1 MKQSLSD
8 WIYNN
13 QFGRIIITF
22 IIGVAFGVIFYGTYK
37 AHTQTQVASEP
48 IIKTEYVYIEKEPE
62 VITEYVYVE
71 KEPELVRNITQE
83 DEWYYKDL
91 AMREAEG
98 EGVEGM
104 LWVFYTVECRTQAF
118 GSTVGEEWAGNA
130 FYTSYT
136 RTGKTP
142 NENCE
147 KAFEIF
153 REGWTPRPLYFRRGA
168 YHGFGTPL
176 AQFGNHYFSSK

>member
-1 MKQSLSD
+1 MTQNLK
-8 WIYNN
+8 
-13 QFGRIIITF
+13 IIFTF

-62 VITEYVYVE
+62 VITEYVYIE

-91 AMREAEG
+91 GMREGEG
-98 EGVEGM
+98 EGVDGI
-104 LWVFYTVECRTQAF
+104 LWVMYTAECRCEAF
-118 GSTVGEEWAGNA
+118 GHTIKEEWESDA
-130 FYTSYT
+130 FKTSMS

-142 NENCE
+142 NEDCE

-168 YHGFGTPL
+168 YHSFGTPL
-176 AQFGNHYFSSK
+176 AQVGNHYFSSK

>member
-1 MKQSLSD
+1 MKQNL
-8 WIYNN
+8 N
-13 QFGRIIITF
+13 IIFTLF
-22 IIGVAFGVIFYGTYK
+22 IGIAFGVIYHATYT
-37 AHTQTQVASEP
+37 AHTRTQVASDP

-62 VITEYVYVE
+62 VITEYVYIE

-83 DEWYYKDL
+83 DEWYLKDL

-104 LWVFYTVECRTQAF
+104 LWVMYTVECRTQAF
-118 GSTVGEEWAGNA
+118 GSTIGEEWAGNA
-130 FYTSYT
+130 FYTSYN
-136 RTGKTP
+136 RTGLTP

-153 REGWTPRPLYFRRGA
+153 REGWTPKPLWFQRGA
-168 YHGFGTPL
+168 FHGFGTPL
-176 AQFGNHYFSSK
+176 AQVGHHYFSSK

>member
-1 MKQSLSD
+1 MTQNLK
-8 WIYNN
+8 
-13 QFGRIIITF
+13 IIFTLF
-22 IIGVAFGVIFYGTYK
+22 IGIAFGVIYHATYT

-62 VITEYVYVE
+62 VITEYVYIE
-71 KEPELVRNITQE
+71 KEQETQRNITDE
-83 DEWYYKDL
+83 DAWYLKDL

-104 LWVFYTVECRTQAF
+104 LWVMYTVECRTQAF
-118 GSTVGEEWAGNA
+118 GSTIGEEWAGNA
-130 FYTSYT
+130 FYTSYP

-153 REGWTPRPLYFRRGA
+153 REGWTPRPLWFQRGA
-168 YHGFGTPL
+168 YHSFGTPL
-176 AQFGNHYFSSK
+176 AQVGHHYFSSK

>member
-1 MKQSLSD
+1 MRQNL
-8 WIYNN
+8 N
-13 QFGRIIITF
+13 IIFTF

-48 IIKTEYVYIEKEPE
+48 IIKTEYVYIEKDPE
-62 VITEYVYVE
+62 VITEYVYIE
-71 KEPELVRNITQE
+71 KEPELVRNITSE
-83 DEWYYKDL
+83 DEWYLKDL

-104 LWVFYTVECRTQAF
+104 LWVMYTVECRTQAF
-118 GSTVGEEWAGNA
+118 GSTIGEEWADNA
-130 FYTSYT
+130 FYTSYS

-153 REGWTPRPLYFRRGA
+153 REGWTPRPLWFQRGT

-176 AQFGNHYFSSK
+176 AQVGHHYFSSK

>member
-1 MKQSLSD
+1 MRQNL
-8 WIYNN
+8 N
-13 QFGRIIITF
+13 IIFTF
-22 IIGVAFGVIFYGTYK
+22 FIGVAFGVIFYGTYK

-62 VITEYVYVE
+62 VITEYVYIE

-83 DEWYYKDL
+83 DEWYLKDL

-104 LWVFYTVECRTQAF
+104 LWVMYTVECRTQAF
-118 GSTVGEEWAGNA
+118 GSTIGEEWAGNA
-130 FYTSYT
+130 FYTSYS

-153 REGWTPRPLYFRRGA
+153 REGWTPRPLWFQRGT

-176 AQFGNHYFSSK
+176 AQVGHHYFSSK

>member
-1 MKQSLSD
+1 MTGNLK
-8 WIYNN
+8 
-13 QFGRIIITF
+13 IIFTLF
-22 IIGVAFGVIFYGTYK
+22 IGIAFGVIYHATYT

-62 VITEYVYVE
+62 VITEYVYIE
-71 KEPELVRNITQE
+71 KEQETQRNITDE
-83 DEWYYKDL
+83 DAWYLKDL

-104 LWVFYTVECRTQAF
+104 LWVMYTVECRTQAF
-118 GSTVGEEWAGNA
+118 GSTIGEEWAGNA
-130 FYTSYT
+130 FSTSYT

-142 NENCE
+142 NEDCE

-168 YHGFGTPL
+168 YHTFGVPL
-176 AQFGNHYFSSK
+176 AQVGNHYFSSK